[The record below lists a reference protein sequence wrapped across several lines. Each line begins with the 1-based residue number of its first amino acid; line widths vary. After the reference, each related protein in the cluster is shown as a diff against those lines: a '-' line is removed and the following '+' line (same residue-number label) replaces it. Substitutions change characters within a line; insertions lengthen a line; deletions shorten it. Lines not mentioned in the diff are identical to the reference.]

1 MAVRRLT
8 MVKKKINMTCLM
20 ARARIL
26 SRGPT
31 NTASMWVRLYEGRYK
46 S

>member
-8 MVKKKINMTCLM
+8 VVKKKINMTCLM

-31 NTASMWVRLYEGRYK
+31 NTASMWDKL
-46 S
+46 